1 MNQKKNTKILLILI
15 IIIVIIILAG
25 VGILVFATD
34 IFKSDKEM
42 FFKYMADI
50 GDPKKGFIDE
60 ELKQYFEKKNNTPYN
75 DEGEFSINISCDPNT
90 LSENLQKN
98 VESTNNFNISFSGQ
112 VDTAN
117 SKAAQ
122 NISLNYSNDVKFPI
136 NYKQIENKIG
146 LQTKYVGSKFVAI
159 ETEKLNKFSEDLDD
173 VESYG
178 EMVDKLQKMGK
189 VELTEDEKSHIKDT
203 YITVINQQLEKDK
216 FSKVKE
222 SDMSGYKLSLTG
234 TDLQNVLVKLL
245 ETLKNDQT
253 TVDKLNEYLKIQKNS
268 AKITASQIDDAI
280 KSIKDN
286 TYFSDKNFEITV
298 YQKNRDVCKLVIET
312 TEGTIAIEKK
322 IEGNQQNI
330 DVSYEMKED
339 KKSKISFSANF
350 ENLESLQNIK
360 ENYEL
365 ELQFELST
373 YNLKGTQSSNNK
385 DNIYTEEEKIKMMLN
400 QAIAEGML
408 DGESTSSITKENLE
422 KARNNDN
429 SEFYENMQ
437 IENISGGQIQIKFS
451 DTGDIFKLDNN
462 GKIISSPEVTESSAT
477 MESSTTTDV
486 DSEVV
491 VYKFSNDIN
500 FTDSATVEDFSSDNS
515 LMLTDYDSDQVSNF
529 LNAVVERISEV
540 NEQQMGQL
548 GLEASEN
555 PIVINMMIPFSYIY
569 LGNMY
574 ALNQVNSNMSEA
586 EINNFNQKF
595 EAYEST
601 NLKGVTVKG
610 LLSTISLNNQSEE
623 TSNEIKEINYNGE
636 EYEASEQ
643 NITLIK
649 GEIDTEKSYRV
660 EFEKDQ
666 DTGLIYRAVINEK

>member
-50 GDPKKGFIDE
+50 GDSKKGFIDDG
-60 ELKQYFEKKNNTPYN
+60 LKQYFEKKNNTPYN
-75 DEGEFSINISCDPNT
+75 DEGEFSVNISSDNEQKKF
-90 LSENLQKN
+90 EN
-98 VESTNNFNISFSGQ
+98 VNNFNISFSGQ

-280 KSIKDN
+280 KSIKDD
-286 TYFSDKNFEITV
+286 TDFSDKNFEIAV

-330 DVSYEMKED
+330 VVSYEMKED

-365 ELQFELST
+365 IMSL
-373 YNLKGTQSSNNK
+373 
-385 DNIYTEEEKIKMMLN
+385 
-400 QAIAEGML
+400 
-408 DGESTSSITKENLE
+408 
-422 KARNNDN
+422 
-429 SEFYENMQ
+429 
-437 IENISGGQIQIKFS
+437 
-451 DTGDIFKLDNN
+451 
-462 GKIISSPEVTESSAT
+462 PEVA
-477 MESSTTTDV
+477 ESSTTTDV

-491 VYKFSNDIN
+491 EYKFSNDVN
-500 FTDSATVEDFSSDNS
+500 FTDSATVEGFSSDNS
-515 LMLTDYDSDQVSNF
+515 LILTDYDSDQVSNF

-555 PIVINMMIPFSYIY
+555 PIVNMIPSIGLY
-569 LGNMY
+569 LGNMNV
-574 ALNQVNSNMSEA
+574 LNQVNSNMSEA

-666 DTGLIYRAVINEK
+666 DTGLIYHAVINEK

>member
-98 VESTNNFNISFSGQ
+98 VDSTNNFNISFSGQ

-173 VESYG
+173 VESYE
-178 EMVDKLQKMGK
+178 EMVDKLQKMEK

-280 KSIKDN
+280 KSIKDD
-286 TYFSDKNFEITV
+286 TDFSDKNFEIAV

-330 DVSYEMKED
+330 VVSYEMKED

-365 ELQFELST
+365 IMSL
-373 YNLKGTQSSNNK
+373 
-385 DNIYTEEEKIKMMLN
+385 
-400 QAIAEGML
+400 
-408 DGESTSSITKENLE
+408 
-422 KARNNDN
+422 
-429 SEFYENMQ
+429 
-437 IENISGGQIQIKFS
+437 
-451 DTGDIFKLDNN
+451 
-462 GKIISSPEVTESSAT
+462 PEVA
-477 MESSTTTDV
+477 ESSTTTDV

-491 VYKFSNDIN
+491 VYKYNFSNDVN

-515 LMLTDYDSDQVSNF
+515 LMLTDYDSDQVSSF

-555 PIVINMMIPFSYIY
+555 PIVNIIPSIGLY
-569 LGNMY
+569 LGNMNV
-574 ALNQVNSNMSEA
+574 LNQVNSNMSEA

-623 TSNEIKEINYNGE
+623 TSNEVKEINYNGE

>member
-98 VESTNNFNISFSGQ
+98 VDSTNNFNISFSGQ

-173 VESYG
+173 VESYE
-178 EMVDKLQKMGK
+178 EMVDKLQKMEK
-189 VELTEDEKSHIKDT
+189 AELTEDEKSHIKDT

-280 KSIKDN
+280 KSIKDD
-286 TYFSDKNFEITV
+286 TDFSDKNFEIAV

-330 DVSYEMKED
+330 VVSYEMKED

-385 DNIYTEEEKIKMMLN
+385 DKIYTEEEKIKMMLN

-491 VYKFSNDIN
+491 VYKFSNDVN

>member
-75 DEGEFSINISCDPNT
+75 DEGEFSVNISSDNEQKKF
-90 LSENLQKN
+90 EN
-98 VESTNNFNISFSGQ
+98 VNNFNISFSGQ

-178 EMVDKLQKMGK
+178 EMVDKLQKMEK

-280 KSIKDN
+280 KSIKDDID
-286 TYFSDKNFEITV
+286 FSDKNFEITV

-330 DVSYEMKED
+330 VVSYEMKED

-365 ELQFELST
+365 IMSL
-373 YNLKGTQSSNNK
+373 
-385 DNIYTEEEKIKMMLN
+385 
-400 QAIAEGML
+400 
-408 DGESTSSITKENLE
+408 
-422 KARNNDN
+422 
-429 SEFYENMQ
+429 
-437 IENISGGQIQIKFS
+437 
-451 DTGDIFKLDNN
+451 
-462 GKIISSPEVTESSAT
+462 PEVA
-477 MESSTTTDV
+477 ESSTTTDV

-491 VYKFSNDIN
+491 VYKYNFSNDVN

-515 LMLTDYDSDQVSNF
+515 LMLTDYDSDQVSSF

-555 PIVINMMIPFSYIY
+555 PIVNIIPSIGLY
-569 LGNMY
+569 LGNMNV
-574 ALNQVNSNMSEA
+574 LNQVNSNMSEA

>member
-50 GDPKKGFIDE
+50 GDSKKGFIDDG
-60 ELKQYFEKKNNTPYN
+60 LKQYFEKKNNTPYN
-75 DEGEFSINISCDPNT
+75 DEGEFSVNISSDNEQKKF
-90 LSENLQKN
+90 EN
-98 VESTNNFNISFSGQ
+98 VNNFNISFSGQ

-146 LQTKYVGSKFVAI
+146 LQTKYIGSKFVAI

-280 KSIKDN
+280 KSIKDD
-286 TYFSDKNFEITV
+286 TDFSDKNFEITV

-330 DVSYEMKED
+330 DVSYEVKED

-365 ELQFELST
+365 
-373 YNLKGTQSSNNK
+373 
-385 DNIYTEEEKIKMMLN
+385 
-400 QAIAEGML
+400 
-408 DGESTSSITKENLE
+408 
-422 KARNNDN
+422 
-429 SEFYENMQ
+429 
-437 IENISGGQIQIKFS
+437 
-451 DTGDIFKLDNN
+451 
-462 GKIISSPEVTESSAT
+462 IISSPEVTESS
-477 MESSTTTDV
+477 TTKDV

-491 VYKFSNDIN
+491 YKYNFSNDVN
-500 FTDSATVEDFSSDNS
+500 FTDSATVEEFSSDNS

-555 PIVINMMIPFSYIY
+555 PIVNIIPSIGLY
-569 LGNMY
+569 LGNMNV
-574 ALNQVNSNMSEA
+574 LNKVNSNMSEA

-666 DTGLIYRAVINEK
+666 DTGLIYRAVIKEK

>member
-34 IFKSDKEM
+34 IFKSDKEI

-50 GDPKKGFIDE
+50 GDSKKGFIDDG
-60 ELKQYFEKKNNTPYN
+60 LKQYFEKKNNTPYN
-75 DEGEFSINISCDPNT
+75 DEGEFSVNISSDNEQKKF
-90 LSENLQKN
+90 EN
-98 VESTNNFNISFSGQ
+98 VNNFNISFSGQ

-280 KSIKDN
+280 KSIKDD
-286 TYFSDKNFEITV
+286 TDFSDKNFEIAV

-330 DVSYEMKED
+330 VVSYEMKED

-365 ELQFELST
+365 IMSL
-373 YNLKGTQSSNNK
+373 
-385 DNIYTEEEKIKMMLN
+385 
-400 QAIAEGML
+400 
-408 DGESTSSITKENLE
+408 
-422 KARNNDN
+422 
-429 SEFYENMQ
+429 
-437 IENISGGQIQIKFS
+437 
-451 DTGDIFKLDNN
+451 
-462 GKIISSPEVTESSAT
+462 PEVA
-477 MESSTTTDV
+477 ESSTTTDV

-491 VYKFSNDIN
+491 EYKFSNDVN

-555 PIVINMMIPFSYIY
+555 PIVNMIPSIGLY
-569 LGNMY
+569 LGNMNV
-574 ALNQVNSNMSEA
+574 LNQVNSNMSEA

>member
-50 GDPKKGFIDE
+50 GDSKKGFIDDG
-60 ELKQYFEKKNNTPYN
+60 LKQYFEKKNNTPYN
-75 DEGEFSINISCDPNT
+75 DEGEFSVNISSDNEQKKF
-90 LSENLQKN
+90 EN
-98 VESTNNFNISFSGQ
+98 VNNFNISFSGQ

-280 KSIKDN
+280 KSIKDD
-286 TYFSDKNFEITV
+286 TDFSDKNFEIAV

-330 DVSYEMKED
+330 VVSYEMKED

-365 ELQFELST
+365 IMSL
-373 YNLKGTQSSNNK
+373 
-385 DNIYTEEEKIKMMLN
+385 
-400 QAIAEGML
+400 
-408 DGESTSSITKENLE
+408 
-422 KARNNDN
+422 
-429 SEFYENMQ
+429 
-437 IENISGGQIQIKFS
+437 
-451 DTGDIFKLDNN
+451 
-462 GKIISSPEVTESSAT
+462 PEVA
-477 MESSTTTDV
+477 ESSTTTDV

-491 VYKFSNDIN
+491 EYKFSNDVN
-500 FTDSATVEDFSSDNS
+500 FTDSDTVEDFSSDNS
-515 LMLTDYDSDQVSNF
+515 LMLTDYDSDQVSSF

-555 PIVINMMIPFSYIY
+555 PIVNIIPSIGLY
-569 LGNMY
+569 LGNMNV
-574 ALNQVNSNMSEA
+574 LNQVNSNMSEA

>member
-50 GDPKKGFIDE
+50 GDSKKGFIDDG
-60 ELKQYFEKKNNTPYN
+60 LKQYFEKKNNTPYN
-75 DEGEFSINISCDPNT
+75 DEGEFSVNISSDNEQKKF
-90 LSENLQKN
+90 EN
-98 VESTNNFNISFSGQ
+98 VNNFNISFSGQ

-222 SDMSGYKLSLTG
+222 ADMSGYKLSLTG

-280 KSIKDN
+280 KSIKDD
-286 TYFSDKNFEITV
+286 TDFSDKNFEIAV

-330 DVSYEMKED
+330 VVSYEMKED

-365 ELQFELST
+365 IMSL
-373 YNLKGTQSSNNK
+373 
-385 DNIYTEEEKIKMMLN
+385 
-400 QAIAEGML
+400 
-408 DGESTSSITKENLE
+408 
-422 KARNNDN
+422 
-429 SEFYENMQ
+429 
-437 IENISGGQIQIKFS
+437 
-451 DTGDIFKLDNN
+451 
-462 GKIISSPEVTESSAT
+462 PEVT
-477 MESSTTTDV
+477 ESSTTTDV
-486 DSEVV
+486 DSEVA
-491 VYKFSNDIN
+491 VYKYNFSNDVN

-515 LMLTDYDSDQVSNF
+515 LMLTDYDSDQVSSF

-555 PIVINMMIPFSYIY
+555 PIVNIIPSIGLY
-569 LGNMY
+569 LGNMNV
-574 ALNQVNSNMSEA
+574 LNQVNSNMSEA

>member
-50 GDPKKGFIDE
+50 GDSKKGFIDDG
-60 ELKQYFEKKNNTPYN
+60 LKQYFEKKNNTPYN
-75 DEGEFSINISCDPNT
+75 DEGEFSVNISSDNEQKKF
-90 LSENLQKN
+90 EN
-98 VESTNNFNISFSGQ
+98 VNNFNISFSGQ

-173 VESYG
+173 VESYE
-178 EMVDKLQKMGK
+178 EMVDKLQKMEK

-280 KSIKDN
+280 KSIKDD
-286 TYFSDKNFEITV
+286 TDFSDKNFEIAV

-330 DVSYEMKED
+330 VVSYEMKED

-365 ELQFELST
+365 IMSL
-373 YNLKGTQSSNNK
+373 
-385 DNIYTEEEKIKMMLN
+385 
-400 QAIAEGML
+400 
-408 DGESTSSITKENLE
+408 
-422 KARNNDN
+422 
-429 SEFYENMQ
+429 
-437 IENISGGQIQIKFS
+437 
-451 DTGDIFKLDNN
+451 
-462 GKIISSPEVTESSAT
+462 PEVA
-477 MESSTTTDV
+477 ESSTTTDV

-491 VYKFSNDIN
+491 VYKYNFSNDVN

-515 LMLTDYDSDQVSNF
+515 LMLTDYDSDQVSSF

-555 PIVINMMIPFSYIY
+555 PIVNIIPSIGLY
-569 LGNMY
+569 LGNMNV
-574 ALNQVNSNMSEA
+574 LNQVNSNMSEA

>member
-50 GDPKKGFIDE
+50 GDSKKGFIDDG
-60 ELKQYFEKKNNTPYN
+60 LKQYFEKKNNTPYN
-75 DEGEFSINISCDPNT
+75 DEGEFSVNISSDNEQKKF
-90 LSENLQKN
+90 EN
-98 VESTNNFNISFSGQ
+98 VNNFNISFSGQ

-159 ETEKLNKFSEDLDD
+159 ETEKLNKLSEDLDD

-280 KSIKDN
+280 KSIKDD
-286 TYFSDKNFEITV
+286 TDFSDKNFEIAV

-330 DVSYEMKED
+330 VVSYEMKED

-365 ELQFELST
+365 IMSL
-373 YNLKGTQSSNNK
+373 
-385 DNIYTEEEKIKMMLN
+385 
-400 QAIAEGML
+400 
-408 DGESTSSITKENLE
+408 
-422 KARNNDN
+422 
-429 SEFYENMQ
+429 
-437 IENISGGQIQIKFS
+437 
-451 DTGDIFKLDNN
+451 
-462 GKIISSPEVTESSAT
+462 PEVA
-477 MESSTTTDV
+477 ESSTTTDV

-491 VYKFSNDIN
+491 EYKFSNDVN

-515 LMLTDYDSDQVSNF
+515 LMLTDYDSDQVSSF

-555 PIVINMMIPFSYIY
+555 PIVNMIPSIGLY
-569 LGNMY
+569 LGNMNV
-574 ALNQVNSNMSEA
+574 LNQVNSNMSEA

>member
-98 VESTNNFNISFSGQ
+98 VDSTNNFNISFSGQ

-173 VESYG
+173 VESYE
-178 EMVDKLQKMGK
+178 EMVDKLQKMEK
-189 VELTEDEKSHIKDT
+189 AELTEDEKSHIKDT

-280 KSIKDN
+280 KSIKDD
-286 TYFSDKNFEITV
+286 TDFSDKNFEIAV

-330 DVSYEMKED
+330 VVSYEMKED

-365 ELQFELST
+365 
-373 YNLKGTQSSNNK
+373 
-385 DNIYTEEEKIKMMLN
+385 
-400 QAIAEGML
+400 
-408 DGESTSSITKENLE
+408 
-422 KARNNDN
+422 
-429 SEFYENMQ
+429 
-437 IENISGGQIQIKFS
+437 
-451 DTGDIFKLDNN
+451 
-462 GKIISSPEVTESSAT
+462 IISSPEVT
-477 MESSTTTDV
+477 ESSTTTDV

-491 VYKFSNDIN
+491 VYKYNFSNDVN

-515 LMLTDYDSDQVSNF
+515 LMLTDYDSDQVSSF

-555 PIVINMMIPFSYIY
+555 PIVNIIPSIGLY
-569 LGNMY
+569 LGNMNV
-574 ALNQVNSNMSEA
+574 LNQVNSNMSEA

>member
-15 IIIVIIILAG
+15 IIIVIIMLAG

-50 GDPKKGFIDE
+50 GDSKKGFIDDG
-60 ELKQYFEKKNNTPYN
+60 LKQYFEKKNNTPYN
-75 DEGEFSINISCDPNT
+75 DEGEFSVNISSDNEQKKF
-90 LSENLQKN
+90 EN
-98 VESTNNFNISFSGQ
+98 VNNFNISFSGQ

-280 KSIKDN
+280 KSIKDD
-286 TYFSDKNFEITV
+286 TDFSDKNFEIAV

-330 DVSYEMKED
+330 VVSYEMKED

-365 ELQFELST
+365 IMSL
-373 YNLKGTQSSNNK
+373 
-385 DNIYTEEEKIKMMLN
+385 
-400 QAIAEGML
+400 
-408 DGESTSSITKENLE
+408 
-422 KARNNDN
+422 
-429 SEFYENMQ
+429 
-437 IENISGGQIQIKFS
+437 
-451 DTGDIFKLDNN
+451 
-462 GKIISSPEVTESSAT
+462 PEVA
-477 MESSTTTDV
+477 ESSTTTDV

-491 VYKFSNDIN
+491 VYKFSNDVN

-555 PIVINMMIPFSYIY
+555 PIVNIIPSIGLY
-569 LGNMY
+569 LGNMNV
-574 ALNQVNSNMSEA
+574 LNQVNSNMSEA

>member
-98 VESTNNFNISFSGQ
+98 VDSTNNFNISFSGQ

-189 VELTEDEKSHIKDT
+189 VELAEDEKNHIKDT

-280 KSIKDN
+280 KSIKDD
-286 TYFSDKNFEITV
+286 TDFSDKNFEIAV

-330 DVSYEMKED
+330 VVSYEMKED

-365 ELQFELST
+365 IMSL
-373 YNLKGTQSSNNK
+373 
-385 DNIYTEEEKIKMMLN
+385 
-400 QAIAEGML
+400 
-408 DGESTSSITKENLE
+408 
-422 KARNNDN
+422 
-429 SEFYENMQ
+429 
-437 IENISGGQIQIKFS
+437 
-451 DTGDIFKLDNN
+451 
-462 GKIISSPEVTESSAT
+462 PEVA
-477 MESSTTTDV
+477 ESSTTTDV

-491 VYKFSNDIN
+491 VYKFSNDVN

-515 LMLTDYDSDQVSNF
+515 LMLTDYDSDQISNF

-555 PIVINMMIPFSYIY
+555 PIVNMIPSIGLY
-569 LGNMY
+569 LGNMNV
-574 ALNQVNSNMSEA
+574 LNQVNSNMSEA

>member
-75 DEGEFSINISCDPNT
+75 DEGEFSVNISSDNEQKKF
-90 LSENLQKN
+90 EN
-98 VESTNNFNISFSGQ
+98 VNNFNISFSGQ

-280 KSIKDN
+280 KSIKDD
-286 TYFSDKNFEITV
+286 TDFSDKNFEIAV

-312 TEGTIAIEKK
+312 TEGTITIEKK

-330 DVSYEMKED
+330 VVSYEMKED

-365 ELQFELST
+365 IMSL
-373 YNLKGTQSSNNK
+373 
-385 DNIYTEEEKIKMMLN
+385 
-400 QAIAEGML
+400 
-408 DGESTSSITKENLE
+408 
-422 KARNNDN
+422 
-429 SEFYENMQ
+429 
-437 IENISGGQIQIKFS
+437 
-451 DTGDIFKLDNN
+451 
-462 GKIISSPEVTESSAT
+462 PEVA
-477 MESSTTTDV
+477 ESSTTTDV

-491 VYKFSNDIN
+491 EYKFSNDVN

-515 LMLTDYDSDQVSNF
+515 LMLTDYDSDQVSSF

-555 PIVINMMIPFSYIY
+555 PIVNIIPSIGLY
-569 LGNMY
+569 LGNMNV
-574 ALNQVNSNMSEA
+574 LNQVNSNMSEA

>member
-15 IIIVIIILAG
+15 IIIVIIILTG

-75 DEGEFSINISCDPNT
+75 DEGEFSINILCDPNT

-98 VESTNNFNISFSGQ
+98 VDSTNNFNISFSGQ

-178 EMVDKLQKMGK
+178 EMVDKLQKMEK

-280 KSIKDN
+280 KSIKDD
-286 TYFSDKNFEITV
+286 TDFSDKNFEIAV
-298 YQKNRDVCKLVIET
+298 YQKNRNVCKLVIET

-330 DVSYEMKED
+330 DVSYEVKED

-365 ELQFELST
+365 
-373 YNLKGTQSSNNK
+373 
-385 DNIYTEEEKIKMMLN
+385 
-400 QAIAEGML
+400 
-408 DGESTSSITKENLE
+408 
-422 KARNNDN
+422 
-429 SEFYENMQ
+429 
-437 IENISGGQIQIKFS
+437 
-451 DTGDIFKLDNN
+451 
-462 GKIISSPEVTESSAT
+462 IISSPEVTESS
-477 MESSTTTDV
+477 TTKDV

-491 VYKFSNDIN
+491 YKYNFSNDVN

-515 LMLTDYDSDQVSNF
+515 LMLTDYDSDQVSSF

-555 PIVINMMIPFSYIY
+555 PIVNIIPSIGLY
-569 LGNMY
+569 LGNMNV
-574 ALNQVNSNMSEA
+574 LNQVNSNMSEA

>member
-50 GDPKKGFIDE
+50 GDSKKGFIDDG
-60 ELKQYFEKKNNTPYN
+60 LKQYFEKKNNTPYN
-75 DEGEFSINISCDPNT
+75 DEGEFSVNISSDNEQKKF
-90 LSENLQKN
+90 EN
-98 VESTNNFNISFSGQ
+98 VNNFNISFSGQ

-159 ETEKLNKFSEDLDD
+159 ETEKLNKLSEDLDD

-280 KSIKDN
+280 KSIKDD
-286 TYFSDKNFEITV
+286 TDFSDKNFEIAV

-365 ELQFELST
+365 IMSL
-373 YNLKGTQSSNNK
+373 
-385 DNIYTEEEKIKMMLN
+385 
-400 QAIAEGML
+400 
-408 DGESTSSITKENLE
+408 
-422 KARNNDN
+422 
-429 SEFYENMQ
+429 
-437 IENISGGQIQIKFS
+437 
-451 DTGDIFKLDNN
+451 
-462 GKIISSPEVTESSAT
+462 PEVA
-477 MESSTTTDV
+477 ESSTTTDV

-491 VYKFSNDIN
+491 EYKFSNDVN

-555 PIVINMMIPFSYIY
+555 PIVNIIPSIGLY
-569 LGNMY
+569 LGNMNV
-574 ALNQVNSNMSEA
+574 LNQVNSNMSEA

>member
-98 VESTNNFNISFSGQ
+98 VDSTNNFNISFSGQ

-173 VESYG
+173 VESYE
-178 EMVDKLQKMGK
+178 EMVDKLQKMEK

-280 KSIKDN
+280 KSIKDD
-286 TYFSDKNFEITV
+286 TDFSDKNFEIAV

-330 DVSYEMKED
+330 VVSYEMKED

-365 ELQFELST
+365 IMSL
-373 YNLKGTQSSNNK
+373 
-385 DNIYTEEEKIKMMLN
+385 
-400 QAIAEGML
+400 
-408 DGESTSSITKENLE
+408 
-422 KARNNDN
+422 
-429 SEFYENMQ
+429 
-437 IENISGGQIQIKFS
+437 
-451 DTGDIFKLDNN
+451 
-462 GKIISSPEVTESSAT
+462 PEVA
-477 MESSTTTDV
+477 ESSTTTDV

-491 VYKFSNDIN
+491 VYKYNFSNDVN

-515 LMLTDYDSDQVSNF
+515 LMLTDYDSDQVSSF

-555 PIVINMMIPFSYIY
+555 PIVNIIPSIGLY
-569 LGNMY
+569 LGNMNV
-574 ALNQVNSNMSEA
+574 LNQVNSNMSEA

-623 TSNEIKEINYNGE
+623 TSNEVKEINYNGE

-649 GEIDTEKSYRV
+649 GDIDTEKSYRV

>member
-50 GDPKKGFIDE
+50 GDSKKGFIDDG
-60 ELKQYFEKKNNTPYN
+60 LKQYFEKKNNTPYN
-75 DEGEFSINISCDPNT
+75 DEGEFSVNISSDNEQKKF
-90 LSENLQKN
+90 EN
-98 VESTNNFNISFSGQ
+98 VNNFNISFSGQ

-122 NISLNYSNDVKFPI
+122 NMSLNYSNDVKFPI

-159 ETEKLNKFSEDLDD
+159 ETEKLNKLSEDLDD

-280 KSIKDN
+280 KSIKDD
-286 TYFSDKNFEITV
+286 TDFSDKNFEIAV

-330 DVSYEMKED
+330 VVSYEMKED

-365 ELQFELST
+365 IMSL
-373 YNLKGTQSSNNK
+373 
-385 DNIYTEEEKIKMMLN
+385 
-400 QAIAEGML
+400 
-408 DGESTSSITKENLE
+408 
-422 KARNNDN
+422 
-429 SEFYENMQ
+429 
-437 IENISGGQIQIKFS
+437 
-451 DTGDIFKLDNN
+451 
-462 GKIISSPEVTESSAT
+462 PEVA
-477 MESSTTTDV
+477 ESSTTTDV

-491 VYKFSNDIN
+491 VYKFSNDVN

-555 PIVINMMIPFSYIY
+555 PIVNMIPSIGLY
-569 LGNMY
+569 LGNMNV
-574 ALNQVNSNMSEA
+574 LNQVNSNMSEA

>member
-50 GDPKKGFIDE
+50 GDSKKGFIDDG
-60 ELKQYFEKKNNTPYN
+60 LKQYFEKKNNTPYN
-75 DEGEFSINISCDPNT
+75 DEGEFSVNISSDNEQKKF
-90 LSENLQKN
+90 EN
-98 VESTNNFNISFSGQ
+98 VNNFNISFSGQ

-159 ETEKLNKFSEDLDD
+159 ETEKLNKLSEDLDD

-280 KSIKDN
+280 KSIKDD
-286 TYFSDKNFEITV
+286 TDFSDKNFEIAV

-330 DVSYEMKED
+330 VVSYEMKED

-365 ELQFELST
+365 IMSL
-373 YNLKGTQSSNNK
+373 
-385 DNIYTEEEKIKMMLN
+385 
-400 QAIAEGML
+400 
-408 DGESTSSITKENLE
+408 
-422 KARNNDN
+422 
-429 SEFYENMQ
+429 
-437 IENISGGQIQIKFS
+437 
-451 DTGDIFKLDNN
+451 
-462 GKIISSPEVTESSAT
+462 PEVA
-477 MESSTTTDV
+477 ESSTTTDV

-491 VYKFSNDIN
+491 VYKFSNDVN

-515 LMLTDYDSDQVSNF
+515 LMLTDYDSDQVSSF

-555 PIVINMMIPFSYIY
+555 PIVNMIPSIGLY
-569 LGNMY
+569 LGNMNV
-574 ALNQVNSNMSEA
+574 LNQVNSNMSEA

>member
-50 GDPKKGFIDE
+50 GDSKKGFIDDG
-60 ELKQYFEKKNNTPYN
+60 LKQYFEKKNNTPYN
-75 DEGEFSINISCDPNT
+75 DEGEFSVNISSDNEQKKF
-90 LSENLQKN
+90 EN
-98 VESTNNFNISFSGQ
+98 VNNFNISFSGQ

-280 KSIKDN
+280 KSIKDD
-286 TYFSDKNFEITV
+286 TDFSDKNFEITV

-365 ELQFELST
+365 IMSL
-373 YNLKGTQSSNNK
+373 
-385 DNIYTEEEKIKMMLN
+385 
-400 QAIAEGML
+400 
-408 DGESTSSITKENLE
+408 
-422 KARNNDN
+422 
-429 SEFYENMQ
+429 
-437 IENISGGQIQIKFS
+437 
-451 DTGDIFKLDNN
+451 
-462 GKIISSPEVTESSAT
+462 PEVA
-477 MESSTTTDV
+477 ESSTTTDV
-486 DSEVV
+486 DSKVV
-491 VYKFSNDIN
+491 VYKYNFSNDVN

-515 LMLTDYDSDQVSNF
+515 LTLTDYDSDQVSSF

-555 PIVINMMIPFSYIY
+555 PIVNIIPSIDLY
-569 LGNMY
+569 LGNMNV
-574 ALNQVNSNMSEA
+574 LNQVNSNMSEA

>member
-50 GDPKKGFIDE
+50 GDSKKGFIDDG
-60 ELKQYFEKKNNTPYN
+60 LKQYFEKKNNTPYN
-75 DEGEFSINISCDPNT
+75 DEGEFSVNISSDNEQKKF
-90 LSENLQKN
+90 EN
-98 VESTNNFNISFSGQ
+98 VNNFNISFSGQ

-159 ETEKLNKFSEDLDD
+159 ETEKLNKLSEDLDD

-280 KSIKDN
+280 KSIKDD
-286 TYFSDKNFEITV
+286 TDFSDKNFEIAV

-330 DVSYEMKED
+330 VVSYEMKED

-365 ELQFELST
+365 IMSL
-373 YNLKGTQSSNNK
+373 
-385 DNIYTEEEKIKMMLN
+385 
-400 QAIAEGML
+400 
-408 DGESTSSITKENLE
+408 
-422 KARNNDN
+422 
-429 SEFYENMQ
+429 
-437 IENISGGQIQIKFS
+437 
-451 DTGDIFKLDNN
+451 
-462 GKIISSPEVTESSAT
+462 PEVA
-477 MESSTTTDV
+477 ESSTTTDV

-491 VYKFSNDIN
+491 VYKYNFSNDVN

-555 PIVINMMIPFSYIY
+555 PIVNIIPSIGLY
-569 LGNMY
+569 LGNMNV
-574 ALNQVNSNMSEA
+574 LNQVNSNMSEA

-623 TSNEIKEINYNGE
+623 TSNEVKEINYNGE

>member
-50 GDPKKGFIDE
+50 GDSKKGFIDDG
-60 ELKQYFEKKNNTPYN
+60 LKQYFEKKNNTPYN
-75 DEGEFSINISCDPNT
+75 DEGEFSVNISSDNEQKKF
-90 LSENLQKN
+90 EN
-98 VESTNNFNISFSGQ
+98 VNNFNISFSGQ

-189 VELTEDEKSHIKDT
+189 VELAEDEKSHIKDT

-280 KSIKDN
+280 KSIKDD
-286 TYFSDKNFEITV
+286 TDFSDKNFEIAV

-330 DVSYEMKED
+330 VVSYEMKED

-365 ELQFELST
+365 IMSL
-373 YNLKGTQSSNNK
+373 
-385 DNIYTEEEKIKMMLN
+385 
-400 QAIAEGML
+400 
-408 DGESTSSITKENLE
+408 
-422 KARNNDN
+422 
-429 SEFYENMQ
+429 
-437 IENISGGQIQIKFS
+437 
-451 DTGDIFKLDNN
+451 
-462 GKIISSPEVTESSAT
+462 PEVA
-477 MESSTTTDV
+477 ESSTTTDV

-491 VYKFSNDIN
+491 EYKFSNDVN
-500 FTDSATVEDFSSDNS
+500 FTDSATVEGFSSDNS
-515 LMLTDYDSDQVSNF
+515 LILTDYDSDQVSNF

-555 PIVINMMIPFSYIY
+555 PIVNIIPSIGLY
-569 LGNMY
+569 LGNMNV
-574 ALNQVNSNMSEA
+574 LNQVNSNMSEA

-623 TSNEIKEINYNGE
+623 TSNEVKEINYNGE

>member
-50 GDPKKGFIDE
+50 GDSKKGFIDDG
-60 ELKQYFEKKNNTPYN
+60 LKQYFEKKNNTPYN
-75 DEGEFSINISCDPNT
+75 DEGEFSVNISSDNEQKKF
-90 LSENLQKN
+90 EN
-98 VESTNNFNISFSGQ
+98 VNNFNISFSGQ

-280 KSIKDN
+280 KSIKDD
-286 TYFSDKNFEITV
+286 TDFSDKNFEIAV

-330 DVSYEMKED
+330 VVSYEVKED

-365 ELQFELST
+365 IMSL
-373 YNLKGTQSSNNK
+373 
-385 DNIYTEEEKIKMMLN
+385 
-400 QAIAEGML
+400 
-408 DGESTSSITKENLE
+408 
-422 KARNNDN
+422 
-429 SEFYENMQ
+429 
-437 IENISGGQIQIKFS
+437 
-451 DTGDIFKLDNN
+451 
-462 GKIISSPEVTESSAT
+462 PEVA
-477 MESSTTTDV
+477 ESSTTTDV

-491 VYKFSNDIN
+491 VYKFSNDVN

-515 LMLTDYDSDQVSNF
+515 LMLTDYDSDQVSSF

-555 PIVINMMIPFSYIY
+555 PIVNIIPSIGLY
-569 LGNMY
+569 LGNMNV
-574 ALNQVNSNMSEA
+574 LNQVNSNMSEA

>member
-50 GDPKKGFIDE
+50 GDSKKGFIDDG
-60 ELKQYFEKKNNTPYN
+60 LKQYFEKKNNTPYN
-75 DEGEFSINISCDPNT
+75 DEGEFSVNISSDNEQKKF
-90 LSENLQKN
+90 EN
-98 VESTNNFNISFSGQ
+98 VNNFNISFSGQ
-112 VDTAN
+112 VDATN

-280 KSIKDN
+280 KSIKDD
-286 TYFSDKNFEITV
+286 TDFSDKNFEIAV

-330 DVSYEMKED
+330 VVSYEMKED

-365 ELQFELST
+365 IMSL
-373 YNLKGTQSSNNK
+373 
-385 DNIYTEEEKIKMMLN
+385 
-400 QAIAEGML
+400 
-408 DGESTSSITKENLE
+408 
-422 KARNNDN
+422 
-429 SEFYENMQ
+429 
-437 IENISGGQIQIKFS
+437 
-451 DTGDIFKLDNN
+451 
-462 GKIISSPEVTESSAT
+462 PEVA
-477 MESSTTTDV
+477 ESSTTTDV

-491 VYKFSNDIN
+491 VYKFSNDVN

-515 LMLTDYDSDQVSNF
+515 LMLTDYDSDQVSSF

-555 PIVINMMIPFSYIY
+555 PIVNIIPSIGLY
-569 LGNMY
+569 LGNMNV
-574 ALNQVNSNMSEA
+574 LNQVNSNMSEA

>member
-50 GDPKKGFIDE
+50 GDSKKGFIDDG
-60 ELKQYFEKKNNTPYN
+60 LKQYFEKKNNTPYN
-75 DEGEFSINISCDPNT
+75 DEGEFSVNISSDNEQKKF
-90 LSENLQKN
+90 EN
-98 VESTNNFNISFSGQ
+98 VNNFNISFSGQ

-159 ETEKLNKFSEDLDD
+159 ETEKLNKLSEDLDD

-280 KSIKDN
+280 KSIKDD
-286 TYFSDKNFEITV
+286 TDFSDKNFEIAV

-312 TEGTIAIEKK
+312 TEGTITIEKK

-330 DVSYEMKED
+330 VVSYEMKED

-365 ELQFELST
+365 IMSL
-373 YNLKGTQSSNNK
+373 
-385 DNIYTEEEKIKMMLN
+385 
-400 QAIAEGML
+400 
-408 DGESTSSITKENLE
+408 
-422 KARNNDN
+422 
-429 SEFYENMQ
+429 
-437 IENISGGQIQIKFS
+437 
-451 DTGDIFKLDNN
+451 
-462 GKIISSPEVTESSAT
+462 PEVA
-477 MESSTTTDV
+477 ESSTTTDV

-491 VYKFSNDIN
+491 VYKFSNDVN

-555 PIVINMMIPFSYIY
+555 PIVNMIPSIGLY
-569 LGNMY
+569 LGNMNV
-574 ALNQVNSNMSEA
+574 LNQVNSNMSEA

>member
-50 GDPKKGFIDE
+50 GDSKKGFIDDG
-60 ELKQYFEKKNNTPYN
+60 LKQYFEKKNNTPYN
-75 DEGEFSINISCDPNT
+75 DEGEFSVNISSDNEQKKF
-90 LSENLQKN
+90 EN
-98 VESTNNFNISFSGQ
+98 VNNFNISFSGQ

-280 KSIKDN
+280 KSIKDD
-286 TYFSDKNFEITV
+286 TDFSDKNFEIAV

-330 DVSYEMKED
+330 VVSYEMKED

-365 ELQFELST
+365 IMSL
-373 YNLKGTQSSNNK
+373 
-385 DNIYTEEEKIKMMLN
+385 
-400 QAIAEGML
+400 
-408 DGESTSSITKENLE
+408 
-422 KARNNDN
+422 
-429 SEFYENMQ
+429 
-437 IENISGGQIQIKFS
+437 
-451 DTGDIFKLDNN
+451 
-462 GKIISSPEVTESSAT
+462 PEVA
-477 MESSTTTDV
+477 ESSTTTDV

-491 VYKFSNDIN
+491 EYKFSNDVN
-500 FTDSATVEDFSSDNS
+500 FTDSATVEGFSSDNS
-515 LMLTDYDSDQVSNF
+515 LILTDYDSDQVSSF

-555 PIVINMMIPFSYIY
+555 PIVNIIPSIGLY
-569 LGNMY
+569 LGNMNV
-574 ALNQVNSNMSEA
+574 LNQVNSNMSEA

>member
-98 VESTNNFNISFSGQ
+98 VDSTNNFNISFSGQ

-178 EMVDKLQKMGK
+178 EMVDKLQKMEK

-280 KSIKDN
+280 KSIKDD
-286 TYFSDKNFEITV
+286 TDFSDKNFEIAV

-330 DVSYEMKED
+330 DVSYEVKED

-365 ELQFELST
+365 
-373 YNLKGTQSSNNK
+373 
-385 DNIYTEEEKIKMMLN
+385 
-400 QAIAEGML
+400 
-408 DGESTSSITKENLE
+408 
-422 KARNNDN
+422 
-429 SEFYENMQ
+429 
-437 IENISGGQIQIKFS
+437 
-451 DTGDIFKLDNN
+451 
-462 GKIISSPEVTESSAT
+462 IISSPEVTESS
-477 MESSTTTDV
+477 TTTNV

-491 VYKFSNDIN
+491 VYKYNFSNDVN

-515 LMLTDYDSDQVSNF
+515 LMLTDYDSDQVSSF

-555 PIVINMMIPFSYIY
+555 PIVNIIPSIGLY
-569 LGNMY
+569 LGNMNV
-574 ALNQVNSNMSEA
+574 LNQVNSNMSEA

>member
-75 DEGEFSINISCDPNT
+75 DKGEFSINISCDPNT
-90 LSENLQKN
+90 LSKNLQKN
-98 VESTNNFNISFSGQ
+98 VDSTNNFNISFSGQ

-146 LQTKYVGSKFVAI
+146 LQTKYIGSKFVAI

-280 KSIKDN
+280 KSIKDD
-286 TYFSDKNFEITV
+286 TDFSDKNFEITV

-330 DVSYEMKED
+330 DVSYEVKED

-365 ELQFELST
+365 
-373 YNLKGTQSSNNK
+373 
-385 DNIYTEEEKIKMMLN
+385 
-400 QAIAEGML
+400 
-408 DGESTSSITKENLE
+408 
-422 KARNNDN
+422 
-429 SEFYENMQ
+429 
-437 IENISGGQIQIKFS
+437 
-451 DTGDIFKLDNN
+451 
-462 GKIISSPEVTESSAT
+462 IISSPEVTESS
-477 MESSTTTDV
+477 TTKDV

-491 VYKFSNDIN
+491 YKYNFSNDVN
-500 FTDSATVEDFSSDNS
+500 FTDSATVEEFSSDNS

-555 PIVINMMIPFSYIY
+555 PIVNIIPSIGLY
-569 LGNMY
+569 LGNMNV
-574 ALNQVNSNMSEA
+574 LNKVNSNMSEA

>member
-50 GDPKKGFIDE
+50 GDSKKGFIDDG
-60 ELKQYFEKKNNTPYN
+60 LKQYFEKKNNTPYN
-75 DEGEFSINISCDPNT
+75 DEGEFS
-90 LSENLQKN
+90 
-98 VESTNNFNISFSGQ
+98 VNNFNISFSGQ

-159 ETEKLNKFSEDLDD
+159 ETEKLNKLSEDLDD

-280 KSIKDN
+280 KSIKDD
-286 TYFSDKNFEITV
+286 TDFSDKNFEIAV

-365 ELQFELST
+365 IMSL
-373 YNLKGTQSSNNK
+373 
-385 DNIYTEEEKIKMMLN
+385 
-400 QAIAEGML
+400 
-408 DGESTSSITKENLE
+408 
-422 KARNNDN
+422 
-429 SEFYENMQ
+429 
-437 IENISGGQIQIKFS
+437 
-451 DTGDIFKLDNN
+451 
-462 GKIISSPEVTESSAT
+462 PEVA
-477 MESSTTTDV
+477 ESSTTTDV

-491 VYKFSNDIN
+491 EYKFSNDVN
-500 FTDSATVEDFSSDNS
+500 FTDSATVEGFSSDNS
-515 LMLTDYDSDQVSNF
+515 LILTDYDSDQVSNF

-555 PIVINMMIPFSYIY
+555 PIVNMIPSIGLY
-569 LGNMY
+569 LGNMNV
-574 ALNQVNSNMSEA
+574 LNQVNSNMSEA

-623 TSNEIKEINYNGE
+623 TSNEVKEINYNGE

>member
-50 GDPKKGFIDE
+50 VDPKKGFIDE

-98 VESTNNFNISFSGQ
+98 VDSTNNFNISFSGQ

-173 VESYG
+173 VESYE
-178 EMVDKLQKMGK
+178 EMVDKLQKMEK
-189 VELTEDEKSHIKDT
+189 AELTEDEKSHIKDT

-312 TEGTIAIEKK
+312 TEGTITIEKK

-385 DNIYTEEEKIKMMLN
+385 DKIYTEEEKIKMMLN

-491 VYKFSNDIN
+491 VYKFSNDVN

-515 LMLTDYDSDQVSNF
+515 LMLTDYDSDQVSSF
-529 LNAVVERISEV
+529 LNAVAERISEV

>member
-75 DEGEFSINISCDPNT
+75 DEGEFSVNISSDNEQKKF
-90 LSENLQKN
+90 EN
-98 VESTNNFNISFSGQ
+98 VNNFNISFSGQ

-178 EMVDKLQKMGK
+178 EMVDKLQKMEK

-280 KSIKDN
+280 KSIKDD
-286 TYFSDKNFEITV
+286 TDFSDKNFEITV

-365 ELQFELST
+365 IMSL
-373 YNLKGTQSSNNK
+373 
-385 DNIYTEEEKIKMMLN
+385 
-400 QAIAEGML
+400 
-408 DGESTSSITKENLE
+408 
-422 KARNNDN
+422 
-429 SEFYENMQ
+429 
-437 IENISGGQIQIKFS
+437 
-451 DTGDIFKLDNN
+451 
-462 GKIISSPEVTESSAT
+462 PEVA
-477 MESSTTTDV
+477 ESSTTTDV
-486 DSEVV
+486 DSKVV
-491 VYKFSNDIN
+491 VYKYNFSNDVN

-515 LMLTDYDSDQVSNF
+515 LTLTDYDSDQVSSF

-555 PIVINMMIPFSYIY
+555 PIVNIIPSIDLY
-569 LGNMY
+569 LGNMNV
-574 ALNQVNSNMSEA
+574 LNQVNSNKSEA
-586 EINNFNQKF
+586 KINNFNQKF

>member
-50 GDPKKGFIDE
+50 GDSKKGFIDDG
-60 ELKQYFEKKNNTPYN
+60 LKQYFEKKNNTPYN
-75 DEGEFSINISCDPNT
+75 DEGEFSVNISSDNEQKKF
-90 LSENLQKN
+90 EN
-98 VESTNNFNISFSGQ
+98 VNNFNISFSGQ

-280 KSIKDN
+280 KSIKDD
-286 TYFSDKNFEITV
+286 TDFSDKNFEIAV

-330 DVSYEMKED
+330 VVSYEMKED

-365 ELQFELST
+365 IMSL
-373 YNLKGTQSSNNK
+373 
-385 DNIYTEEEKIKMMLN
+385 
-400 QAIAEGML
+400 
-408 DGESTSSITKENLE
+408 
-422 KARNNDN
+422 
-429 SEFYENMQ
+429 
-437 IENISGGQIQIKFS
+437 
-451 DTGDIFKLDNN
+451 
-462 GKIISSPEVTESSAT
+462 PEVA
-477 MESSTTTDV
+477 ESSTTTDV

-491 VYKFSNDIN
+491 VYKFSNDVN
-500 FTDSATVEDFSSDNS
+500 FTDSATVEEFSSDNS
-515 LMLTDYDSDQVSNF
+515 LMLTEYDSDQVSNF

-555 PIVINMMIPFSYIY
+555 PIVNIIPSIGLY
-569 LGNMY
+569 LGNMNV
-574 ALNQVNSNMSEA
+574 LNQVNSNMSEA

>member
-50 GDPKKGFIDE
+50 GDSKKGFIDDG
-60 ELKQYFEKKNNTPYN
+60 LKQYFEKKNNTPYN
-75 DEGEFSINISCDPNT
+75 DEGEFSVNISSDNEQKKF
-90 LSENLQKN
+90 EN
-98 VESTNNFNISFSGQ
+98 VNNFNISFSGQ

-178 EMVDKLQKMGK
+178 ETVDKLQKMGK

-280 KSIKDN
+280 KSIKDD
-286 TYFSDKNFEITV
+286 TDFSDKNFEIAV

-330 DVSYEMKED
+330 VVSYEMKED

-365 ELQFELST
+365 IMSL
-373 YNLKGTQSSNNK
+373 
-385 DNIYTEEEKIKMMLN
+385 
-400 QAIAEGML
+400 
-408 DGESTSSITKENLE
+408 
-422 KARNNDN
+422 
-429 SEFYENMQ
+429 
-437 IENISGGQIQIKFS
+437 
-451 DTGDIFKLDNN
+451 
-462 GKIISSPEVTESSAT
+462 PEVA
-477 MESSTTTDV
+477 ESSTTTDV

-491 VYKFSNDIN
+491 VYKYNFSNDVN

-515 LMLTDYDSDQVSNF
+515 LMLTDYDSDQVSSF

-555 PIVINMMIPFSYIY
+555 PIVNIIPSIGLYLENM
-569 LGNMY
+569 NV
-574 ALNQVNSNMSEA
+574 LNQVNSNMSEA

>member
-50 GDPKKGFIDE
+50 GDSKKGFIDDG
-60 ELKQYFEKKNNTPYN
+60 LKQYFEKKNNTPYN
-75 DEGEFSINISCDPNT
+75 DEGEFSVNISSDNEQKKF
-90 LSENLQKN
+90 EN
-98 VESTNNFNISFSGQ
+98 VNNFNISFSGQ

-280 KSIKDN
+280 KSIKDD
-286 TYFSDKNFEITV
+286 TDFSDKNFEIAV

-330 DVSYEMKED
+330 VVSYEMKED

-365 ELQFELST
+365 
-373 YNLKGTQSSNNK
+373 
-385 DNIYTEEEKIKMMLN
+385 
-400 QAIAEGML
+400 
-408 DGESTSSITKENLE
+408 
-422 KARNNDN
+422 
-429 SEFYENMQ
+429 
-437 IENISGGQIQIKFS
+437 
-451 DTGDIFKLDNN
+451 
-462 GKIISSPEVTESSAT
+462 IISSPEVT
-477 MESSTTTDV
+477 ESSTTTDV

-491 VYKFSNDIN
+491 VYKYNFSNDVN

-515 LMLTDYDSDQVSNF
+515 LMLTDYDSDQVSSF

-555 PIVINMMIPFSYIY
+555 PIVNIIPSIGLY
-569 LGNMY
+569 LGNMNV
-574 ALNQVNSNMSEA
+574 LNQVNSNMSEA

>member
-75 DEGEFSINISCDPNT
+75 DEGEFSVNISSDNEQKKF
-90 LSENLQKN
+90 EN
-98 VESTNNFNISFSGQ
+98 VNNFNISFSGQ

-280 KSIKDN
+280 KSIKDD
-286 TYFSDKNFEITV
+286 TDFSDKNFEITV

-365 ELQFELST
+365 IMSL
-373 YNLKGTQSSNNK
+373 
-385 DNIYTEEEKIKMMLN
+385 
-400 QAIAEGML
+400 
-408 DGESTSSITKENLE
+408 
-422 KARNNDN
+422 
-429 SEFYENMQ
+429 
-437 IENISGGQIQIKFS
+437 
-451 DTGDIFKLDNN
+451 
-462 GKIISSPEVTESSAT
+462 PEVA
-477 MESSTTTDV
+477 ESSTTTDV
-486 DSEVV
+486 DSKVV
-491 VYKFSNDIN
+491 VYKYNFSNDVN

-515 LMLTDYDSDQVSNF
+515 LMLTDYDSDQVSSF

-555 PIVINMMIPFSYIY
+555 PIVNIIPSIGLY
-569 LGNMY
+569 LGNMNV
-574 ALNQVNSNMSEA
+574 LNQVNSNMSEA

>member
-42 FFKYMADI
+42 LFKYMADI
-50 GDPKKGFIDE
+50 GDSKKGFIDDG
-60 ELKQYFEKKNNTPYN
+60 LKQYFEKKNNTPYN
-75 DEGEFSINISCDPNT
+75 DEGEFSVNISSDNEQKKF
-90 LSENLQKN
+90 EN
-98 VESTNNFNISFSGQ
+98 VNNFNISFSGQ

-280 KSIKDN
+280 KSIKDD
-286 TYFSDKNFEITV
+286 TDFSDKNFEIAV

-330 DVSYEMKED
+330 VVSYEMKED

-365 ELQFELST
+365 IMSL
-373 YNLKGTQSSNNK
+373 
-385 DNIYTEEEKIKMMLN
+385 
-400 QAIAEGML
+400 
-408 DGESTSSITKENLE
+408 
-422 KARNNDN
+422 
-429 SEFYENMQ
+429 
-437 IENISGGQIQIKFS
+437 
-451 DTGDIFKLDNN
+451 
-462 GKIISSPEVTESSAT
+462 PEVA
-477 MESSTTTDV
+477 ESSTTTDV

-491 VYKFSNDIN
+491 EYKFSNDVN
-500 FTDSATVEDFSSDNS
+500 FTDSATVEGFSSDNS
-515 LMLTDYDSDQVSNF
+515 LILTDYDSDQVSNF

-555 PIVINMMIPFSYIY
+555 PIVNMIPSIGLY
-569 LGNMY
+569 LGNMNV
-574 ALNQVNSNMSEA
+574 LNQVNSNMSEA

>member
-50 GDPKKGFIDE
+50 GDSKKGFIDDG
-60 ELKQYFEKKNNTPYN
+60 LKQYFEKKNNTPYN
-75 DEGEFSINISCDPNT
+75 DEGEFSVNISSDNEQKKF
-90 LSENLQKN
+90 EN
-98 VESTNNFNISFSGQ
+98 VNNFNISFSGQ

-178 EMVDKLQKMGK
+178 EMVDKLQKMEK

-280 KSIKDN
+280 KSIKDD
-286 TYFSDKNFEITV
+286 TDFSDKNFEITV

-330 DVSYEMKED
+330 VVSYEMKED

-365 ELQFELST
+365 IMSL
-373 YNLKGTQSSNNK
+373 
-385 DNIYTEEEKIKMMLN
+385 
-400 QAIAEGML
+400 
-408 DGESTSSITKENLE
+408 
-422 KARNNDN
+422 
-429 SEFYENMQ
+429 
-437 IENISGGQIQIKFS
+437 
-451 DTGDIFKLDNN
+451 
-462 GKIISSPEVTESSAT
+462 PEVA
-477 MESSTTTDV
+477 ESSTTTDV

-491 VYKFSNDIN
+491 EYKFSNDVN

-515 LMLTDYDSDQVSNF
+515 LMLTDYDSDQVSSF

-555 PIVINMMIPFSYIY
+555 PIVNIIPSIGLY
-569 LGNMY
+569 LGNMNV
-574 ALNQVNSNMSEA
+574 LNQVNSNMSEA

-595 EAYEST
+595 EVYEST

>member
-75 DEGEFSINISCDPNT
+75 DEGEFSVNISSDNEQKKF
-90 LSENLQKN
+90 EN
-98 VESTNNFNISFSGQ
+98 VNNFNISFSGQ

-280 KSIKDN
+280 KSIKDD
-286 TYFSDKNFEITV
+286 TDFSDKNFEIAV

-312 TEGTIAIEKK
+312 TEGTITIEKK

-330 DVSYEMKED
+330 VVSYEMKED

-373 YNLKGTQSSNNK
+373 YNLKGIQSSNNK
-385 DNIYTEEEKIKMMLN
+385 DKIYTEEEKIKMMLN

-462 GKIISSPEVTESSAT
+462 GKIISSPEVTESS
-477 MESSTTTDV
+477 TTTNV

-491 VYKFSNDIN
+491 VYKYNFSNDVN

-515 LMLTDYDSDQVSNF
+515 LMLTDYDSDQVSSF

-555 PIVINMMIPFSYIY
+555 PIVNIIPSIGLY
-569 LGNMY
+569 LGNMNV
-574 ALNQVNSNMSEA
+574 LNQVNSNMSEA

>member
-50 GDPKKGFIDE
+50 GDSKKGFIDDG
-60 ELKQYFEKKNNTPYN
+60 LKQYFEKKNNTPYN
-75 DEGEFSINISCDPNT
+75 DEGEFSVNISSDNEQKKF
-90 LSENLQKN
+90 EN
-98 VESTNNFNISFSGQ
+98 VNNFNISFSGQ

-159 ETEKLNKFSEDLDD
+159 ETEKLNKFSEDLED

-280 KSIKDN
+280 KSIKDD
-286 TYFSDKNFEITV
+286 TDFSDKNFEIAV

-330 DVSYEMKED
+330 VVSYEMKED

-365 ELQFELST
+365 IMSL
-373 YNLKGTQSSNNK
+373 
-385 DNIYTEEEKIKMMLN
+385 
-400 QAIAEGML
+400 
-408 DGESTSSITKENLE
+408 
-422 KARNNDN
+422 
-429 SEFYENMQ
+429 
-437 IENISGGQIQIKFS
+437 
-451 DTGDIFKLDNN
+451 
-462 GKIISSPEVTESSAT
+462 PEVA
-477 MESSTTTDV
+477 ESSTTTDV

-491 VYKFSNDIN
+491 VYKFSNDVN

-555 PIVINMMIPFSYIY
+555 PIVNMIPSIGLY
-569 LGNMY
+569 LGNMNV
-574 ALNQVNSNMSEA
+574 LNQVNSNMSEA

-623 TSNEIKEINYNGE
+623 TSNEVKEINYNGE

>member
-50 GDPKKGFIDE
+50 GDSKKGFIDDG
-60 ELKQYFEKKNNTPYN
+60 LKQYFEKKNNTPYN
-75 DEGEFSINISCDPNT
+75 DEGEFSVNISSDNEQKKF
-90 LSENLQKN
+90 EN
-98 VESTNNFNISFSGQ
+98 VNNFNISFSGQ

-159 ETEKLNKFSEDLDD
+159 ETEKLNKLSEDLDD

-280 KSIKDN
+280 KSIKDD
-286 TYFSDKNFEITV
+286 TDFSDKNFEIAV

-330 DVSYEMKED
+330 VVSYEMKED

-365 ELQFELST
+365 IMSL
-373 YNLKGTQSSNNK
+373 
-385 DNIYTEEEKIKMMLN
+385 
-400 QAIAEGML
+400 
-408 DGESTSSITKENLE
+408 
-422 KARNNDN
+422 
-429 SEFYENMQ
+429 
-437 IENISGGQIQIKFS
+437 
-451 DTGDIFKLDNN
+451 
-462 GKIISSPEVTESSAT
+462 PEVA
-477 MESSTTTDV
+477 ESSTTTDV

-491 VYKFSNDIN
+491 VYKFSNDVN

-515 LMLTDYDSDQVSNF
+515 LMLTDYDSDQVSSF

-548 GLEASEN
+548 GLEANEN
-555 PIVINMMIPFSYIY
+555 PIVNIIPSIGLY
-569 LGNMY
+569 LGNMNV
-574 ALNQVNSNMSEA
+574 LNQVNSNMSEA